1 MKHTSGTMKTSDGL
15 NLYTEAWLP
24 DTDPQAIVLIVH
36 GLAEHIG
43 RYAHVADAFVK
54 QGYAAYGIDHRGH
67 GKSPGLRAYFENFDQ
82 PVEDL
87 KRYFDDIQAEHAGKK
102 IFLYGHSL
110 GSLLALE
117 FTLRY
122 QNPVA
127 GLVVSGSTLGVETTQ
142 PAPLLVVSAAL
153 NRLVPTLGTVYLD
166 SRALSH
172 DPAVVTAYDADPL
185 VYRGNVRARMGYS
198 IVDVSRKVRNRLSEL
213 KLPVL
218 ILHGS
223 ADRICPVIG
232 SQMVFDG
239 VGSTDK
245 TLKIYPELFHEI
257 HNEPQKETVLAD
269 IVNWL
274 DQHILV
280 KAGGAATNRPLPEV

>member
-1 MKHTSGTMKTSDGL
+1 MMKRTSGTLKTSDGL
-15 NLYTEAWLP
+15 DLYTEAWLP
-24 DTDPQAIVLIVH
+24 DGEPKAIVLIVH

-43 RYAHVADAFVK
+43 RYVHVAGAFVQ

-87 KRYFDDIQAEHAGKK
+87 KRYFDAVQADQPGKK

-122 QNPVA
+122 QNQIT
-127 GLVVSGSTLGVETTQ
+127 GLVVSGSTLGVETMQ

-185 VYRGNVRARMGYS
+185 VYRGNVRVRMGYY
-198 IVDVSRKVRNRLSEL
+198 IVDASRKARVRLGEL
-213 KLPVL
+213 KLPML

-223 ADRICPVIG
+223 ADQICPVVG
-232 SQMVFDG
+232 SQMVYDG
-239 VGSTDK
+239 AGSTDK

-257 HNEPQKETVLAD
+257 HNEPRKETVLAD
-269 IVNWL
+269 MVNWL
-274 DQHILV
+274 DARAV
-280 KAGGAATNRPLPEV
+280 SKA